1 MACGSEGK
9 QYRSRS
15 VVLFAA
21 ILALAGCAAI
31 RRNEAIST
39 EQLLAAAGFQ
49 TRPADTPERL
59 TDLNS
64 MPRQKLVVRSK
75 DGNLVYTYA
84 DPNNCHCLYI
94 GGPKEYS
101 AYERLRVETEIA
113 RDNADAAKDWP
124 GGDPSWW

>member
-1 MACGSEGK
+1 MASGSEGVGP
-9 QYRSRS
+9 YPSRS

-21 ILALAGCAAI
+21 ILTLAACAAI
-31 RRNEAIST
+31 RANEPTST

-49 TRPADTPERL
+49 MRPADTPERL

-75 DGNLVYTYA
+75 DGNVVYTYA
-84 DPNNCHCLYI
+84 DPDNCHCLYV

-101 AYERLRVETEIA
+101 AYERLRVEKEIA
-113 RDNADAAKDWP
+113 RDNAEAARGWP
-124 GGDPSWW
+124 WGDPR

>member
-1 MACGSEGK
+1 MACGSKGK

-31 RRNEAIST
+31 LRNEAIST

-75 DGNLVYTYA
+75 DGNVVYIYA
-84 DPNNCHCLYI
+84 DPNSCHCLYI

-101 AYERLRVETEIA
+101 AYERLRVEKEIA
-113 RDNADAAKDWP
+113 GDSAEAAKHWP